1 MILEPFD
8 FLRSVEVFTP
18 RDDRTVQLATVYTMH
33 ADGVR
38 VTFDGESSPTL
49 KRYLLSSPGNVVAG
63 DRVVMLRAGSS
74 WVVVGALEA
83 TPAEDYAPL
92 ADGCGA
98 TFTHG
103 AQSVASGTVVTLD
116 QWAVGTSYGDGTRPS
131 VALGK
136 VQIPAGIWAMTWR
149 ARVTGTGF
157 SGRYNVQMHGGDASV
172 GSEYPVNSGTHLATL
187 PLVARYTATTE
198 LTHDIYQDSG
208 YVKDAATC
216 TMQVHRIARG

>member
-83 TPAEDYAPL
+83 TPAVPL
-92 ADGCGA
+92 SDGTGA
-98 TFTHG
+98 EFSNG
-103 AQSVASGTVVTLD
+103 AQDVPHDTVTTLD
-116 QWAVGTSYGDGTRPS
+116 QWTRTSFYGADAPYVSGGRIQ
-131 VALGK
+131 V
-136 VQIPAGIWAMTWR
+136 PAGVWGMTWR
-149 ARVTGTGF
+149 ARVTG
-157 SGRYNVQMHGGDASV
+157 SGTSSRYNVNLLVDGI
-172 GSEYPVNSGTHLATL
+172 GSTSGAEHPVNTGTHLATL
-187 PLVARYTATTE
+187 AAVTRITATSE
-198 LTHDIYQDSG
+198 LDHQVYQNSG
-208 YVKDAATC
+208 NTKDAGTS
-216 TMQVHRIARG
+216 TMQIHRIARL